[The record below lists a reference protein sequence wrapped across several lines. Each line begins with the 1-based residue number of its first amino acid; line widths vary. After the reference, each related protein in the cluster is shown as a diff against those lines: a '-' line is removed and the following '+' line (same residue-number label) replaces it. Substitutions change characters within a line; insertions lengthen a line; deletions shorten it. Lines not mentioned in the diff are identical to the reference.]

1 MNIPHFT
8 LPKPVGS
15 LFALLPQRPHSV
27 LFATAL
33 NVALRRYLK
42 PKDFQPLH
50 GKHIRIRVTDAGV
63 AFHFSVTPNNFVAM
77 PPVSQPDLT
86 ISANAY
92 DFLMLGLRKEDP
104 DTLFFSRRLTME
116 GDTELG
122 LFVKNTLDSLELPPL
137 DFSRFLPPF
146 LFASLRTNPSQ
157 SSPGNI

>member
-8 LPKPVGS
+8 LPKPVGA

-27 LFATAL
+27 LFTTVL
-33 NVALRRYLK
+33 NVALSRHLK
-42 PKDFQPLH
+42 PQDFHPLH
-50 GKHIRIRVTDAGV
+50 GKHIRIRVTDARV
-63 AFHFSVTPNNFVAM
+63 ALDFGVTPNSFVAM

-86 ISANAY
+86 ISASAY

-122 LFVKNTLDSLELPPL
+122 LFVKNTLDTLELPPL
-137 DFSRFLPPF
+137 DFSRFLPPI
-146 LFASLRTNPSQ
+146 LFASLPANPSR
-157 SSPGNI
+157 SPTRTT